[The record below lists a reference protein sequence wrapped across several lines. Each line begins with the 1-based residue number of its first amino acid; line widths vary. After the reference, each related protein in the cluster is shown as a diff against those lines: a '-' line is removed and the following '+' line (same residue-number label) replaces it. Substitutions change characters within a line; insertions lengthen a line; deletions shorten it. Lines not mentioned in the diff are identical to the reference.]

1 MDGVKTIKLIS
12 IEIKKMERQR
22 ENSPQ
27 IPYSFPMAN
36 GTHKRNPYP
45 GVSLF
50 CVGSTTQCRDTLPPN
65 PQEKKLPVLY
75 GTTVA
80 PSGFVGHNTEDCP
93 VPRISTFESLEEF
106 WAQDFL
112 QTFMDCIKDSD
123 FTTSSAQD
131 FGVDNAYIFNDSTRQ
146 SVNTDTYNNSFPY
159 QCCLYPSFYQAAVRG
174 QQQLTLYFN
183 PLFSSQYDYNC
194 HLEDDCLGHGSVNI
208 TSNSSNTDLKKA
220 TPHSSH
226 WYLLNSLALL
236 ETQSTQVQFWKNHE
250 VGTTHTRDEVSQQLF
265 STNYGLLGDP
275 ALEEAAQNVIG
286 SHYTAAKV
294 YNSDPLLK
302 LPQHRLHDVA
312 TMFCPEHQQFNHL
325 ARGAIDRYH
334 AGIKSPYH
342 NYISYPYT
350 AADVNTQ
357 QNNQQIPSEK
367 FNRNFFDAPI
377 PWSTLSTTQ
386 AADEP
391 NFKLQTKLACCVRD
405 LPLSESL
412 YFNTMSK
419 FFTPP
424 VTNGVNGPPYITQLF
439 STSRYMSILGAC
451 ESFLCPTS
459 PICHNLLLN
468 YCSNS
473 LESHSSQYCRRWHSW
488 ANANYGPKTANYQNS
503 APRNFVSWTSAE
515 LPWGAHH
522 VGVDMSNRSL
532 LSACSESLRL
542 GNTTSSLYKDMCQGL
557 FSTTYQTNFPRLHT
571 FEWGDAIQ
579 YQTELLFPY
588 TLSHLESQVN
598 ISAVY
603 ARYEYY
609 TKYDI
614 WPGIYRFQGGGA
626 KGFLARFLW
635 GQNQNWSNQGTYP
648 NLAYGIMPTKRE
660 DLLATIFA
668 VDPNSTIR
676 TETLSEFIDT
686 FRNGFNTALINMNG
700 NFVFPPPTL
709 PTFTQTLTSKL
720 SKAETSKVDQT
731 ITISPFNPNHGKD
744 TISWVTNS
752 FIVTHSSDATQLV
765 QRLRATD
772 INRLEDPNFL
782 YSSQTNLQLFGGP
795 TNRALVPGFEGQAV
809 PGNVTYTRP
818 NFTQGVKSYIPP
830 NVMVLAT
837 ETTMY
842 NSMLDLYNYGNGNFS
857 WTMCGTDPCYP
868 GSFPFGYF
876 DFPNNFPLSQ
886 WLGIAGIF
894 PYTLPPA
901 NPPSYVP
908 SSFPNAASNDINQNT
923 MVGAEGVLGYNA
935 PFFRTKFGSQITSS
949 LDTDVFYP
957 SIKIS
962 FTEKATFMLGLPS
975 PDIIIPMPISS
986 VDPATITVQ
995 SFQSTTSF
1003 PGQVPFNVRNRALF
1017 YITNTSNITFSN
1029 VSVLNNFSD
1038 YFSVSLNTLSL
1049 SPGDRALV
1057 NVKMLNINT
1066 ITNPPTS
1073 LSLYPILFFDSVS
1086 WQPSLTSQDFPILG
1100 GFYACQTFDDAL
1112 IQNDFVGNRF
1122 SEYVVDPN
1130 LANPT
1135 DPSYLSNQSI
1145 YPRGS
1150 APIGARNLTIVPL
1163 V

>member
-1 MDGVKTIKLIS
+1 
-12 IEIKKMERQR
+12 MERQR

-50 CVGSTTQCRDTLPPN
+50 CVGSNTQCRDTLPPN

-75 GTTVA
+75 GSTVA

-93 VPRISTFESLEEF
+93 VPRISTFESLEAF

-112 QTFMDCIKDSD
+112 QTFMDCLKDSD

-265 STNYGLLGDP
+265 GTTYGLLGDP
-275 ALEEAAQNVIG
+275 ALEAAQNVIG

-325 ARGAIDRYH
+325 ARGAIDRYR

-350 AADVNTQ
+350 TADVNMQ

-424 VTNGVNGPPYITQLF
+424 VTNGVHGPPYITQLF

-571 FEWGDAIQ
+571 FEWGDAIE
-579 YQTELLFPY
+579 YGVENVFPY
-588 TLSHLESQVN
+588 YLDKTDSVVVLE
-598 ISAVY
+598 ISY
-603 ARYEYY
+603 ARYEQVY
-609 TKYDI
+609 KGERL
-614 WPGIYRFQGGGA
+614 PGGLFSSPFQRYCW
-626 KGFLARFLW
+626 KGV
-635 GQNQNWSNQGTYP
+635 GYP
-648 NLAYGIMPTKRE
+648 NFLPINWLLRKNIDAPYIYMPNWTSKSLANLSLGSIRE
-660 DLLATIFA
+660 LDFTSFYTRVENA
-668 VDPNSTIR
+668 
-676 TETLSEFIDT
+676 
-686 FRNGFNTALINMNG
+686 FNESLKISNG
-700 NFVFPPPTL
+700 NFTSFPDPAL
-709 PTFTQTLTSKL
+709 VTFTQTLTSKIGRRPPL
-720 SKAETSKVDQT
+720 TSEGDQI
-731 ITISPFNPNHGKD
+731 ITVTPFNPDHKTDLVSLVNK
-744 TISWVTNS
+744 TFTVI
-752 FIVTHSSDATQLV
+752 HSTKFTGQ
-765 QRLRATD
+765 QRRSAYD
-772 INRLEDPNFL
+772 IYRLEDPNFL
-782 YSSQTNLQLFGGP
+782 YLSQTNLQIFGGP
-795 TNRALVPGFEGQAV
+795 SNRQTWPT
-809 PGNVTYTRP
+809 VTWPPSPPIIPIP
-818 NFTQGVKSYIPP
+818 NSKISWTS
-830 NVMVLAT
+830 AT
-837 ETTMY
+837 TLY
-842 NSMLDLYNYGNGNFS
+842 NSMFDVYDAGNGNYS
-857 WTMCGTDPCYP
+857 WTMCGSTSCYNSSIDSSVQEGTSYLPGPSLGLATYNDPNDRDKFK
-868 GSFPFGYF
+868 SF
-876 DFPNNFPLSQ
+876 S
-886 WLGIAGIF
+886 AV
-894 PYTLPPA
+894 
-901 NPPSYVP
+901 VP
-908 SSFPNAASNDINQNT
+908 
-923 MVGAEGVLGYNA
+923 EGVYGKTAPLLRYNA
-935 PFFRTKFGSQITSS
+935 VDPYADIVPVFPEMKLKFS
-949 LDTDVFYP
+949 
-957 SIKIS
+957 
-962 FTEKATFMLGLPS
+962 EKLAYYLNLPS
-975 PDIIIPMPISS
+975 TESVVTMSS
-986 VDPATITVQ
+986 ITVEANSTNIQ
-995 SFQSTTSF
+995 SFSVTLNAPGLLPF
-1003 PGQVPFNVRNRALF
+1003 PVRNSAKF
-1017 YITNTSNITFSN
+1017 YITNSSNIDFRSI
-1029 VSVLNNFSD
+1029 SVLNPFPD
-1038 YFSVSLNTLSL
+1038 YFSVSLNILSL